1 MSKEKKYKSTYE
13 RIMAEAEAEGRLHV
27 LSEETNIKIMQ
38 ELSSGSDDLPTNG
51 IQEGKIFPSE
61 DDCYLK

>member
-1 MSKEKKYKSTYE
+1 MSDKKKYQSTYE
-13 RIMAEAEAEGRLHV
+13 RIMAEAEAEGRVHI

-38 ELSSGSDDLPTNG
+38 ELASGSDDLPMNG